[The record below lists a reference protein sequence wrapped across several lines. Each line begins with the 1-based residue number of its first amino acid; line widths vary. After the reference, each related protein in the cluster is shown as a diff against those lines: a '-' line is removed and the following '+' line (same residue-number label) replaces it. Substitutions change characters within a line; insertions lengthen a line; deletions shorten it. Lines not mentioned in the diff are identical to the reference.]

1 MCFFVI
7 LRITDIE
14 EIAARDFAQR
24 TEEILNWNPIT
35 SFRFND
41 KMLGMTCFVKPHR
54 RGVGGLIRY
63 QWHDFRV
70 VERRLNDASL
80 TELTDIDSLPTG
92 PPQRYLLAVLYK
104 VGRDTFELI
113 SKIAWH
119 LGIHRDRIG
128 FAGLKDRAAVTM
140 QEVSVD
146 CITPGG
152 VRGEQVLSLNKVLL
166 RAGIGNLRWSPRAL
180 HFGEHAGNH
189 FSLVIRQVEVE
200 ERIIHKS
207 MRALKRRG
215 FINYFGHQRFG
226 IGSSSSG
233 LSAVDVGKALVK
245 GHYRQAA
252 QEIMNAEGSCSEEEA
267 SAKQAWL
274 NMGGTVAAARE
285 ALSKMPKHCVD
296 ERVFLQSL
304 LSLRPHPHTT
314 TPPAAAS
321 NATYLA
327 VPAGSPPPATRN
339 EKENEEENEKENATS
354 PSAEAAARQAMR
366 REMKKRK
373 KNEKRKEAFTNDDF
387 RRACEARNKIVA

>member
-1 MCFFVI
+1 
-7 LRITDIE
+7 
-14 EIAARDFAQR
+14 
-24 TEEILNWNPIT
+24 
-35 SFRFND
+35 
-41 KMLGMTCFVKPHR
+41 
-54 RGVGGLIRY
+54 
-63 QWHDFRV
+63 
-70 VERRLNDASL
+70 
-80 TELTDIDSLPTG
+80 
-92 PPQRYLLAVLYK
+92 
-104 VGRDTFELI
+104 
-113 SKIAWH
+113 
-119 LGIHRDRIG
+119 
-128 FAGLKDRAAVTM
+128 M

-285 ALSKMPKHCVD
+285 ALSQMPKHCVD

-304 LSLRPHPHTT
+304 LSLRPDPHTT
-314 TPPAAAS
+314 TPPAPAAAS
-321 NATYLA
+321 NATHLA
-327 VPAGSPPPATRN
+327 VPADSPPTATRN
-339 EKENEEENEKENATS
+339 EKEKEEENEDENARS

-373 KNEKRKEAFTNDDF
+373 KTEKRKESFTNDDF
-387 RRACEARNKIVA
+387 RRACEVQIKIVAQGLVD